1 MTPPTTQTPEDK
13 DAAGVSSTLAPSK
26 PNPSHP
32 RGGAECSSPTAQ
44 RDKTGDLRTNP
55 EHDSNRISRQV

>member
-1 MTPPTTQTPEDK
+1 MTPPPTQTPEDK
-13 DAAGVSSTLAPSK
+13 DTAGVSSTLAPSK

-44 RDKTGDLRTNP
+44 RDKTKQETQGQPLSMTAT
-55 EHDSNRISRQV
+55 E